1 MPTCVIVAGTYRS
14 GTSLLARFL
23 HESGC
28 DMNPV
33 SNDEMQGWHPSGSYR
48 EATIGTG
55 DLVSWESYF
64 QKRNVGVWGIKSHSL
79 LFNAHLFGSF
89 MESCPSERKV
99 LVFTKRDEVSAGK
112 SFKAL
117 RDDISL
123 EDAMHIIWKQ
133 TFTIQAIYDSWPSE
147 DRIEIEFP
155 SSAFDPESQ
164 MKSVA
169 DLIGLNFNK
178 EAMAHIS
185 ADIPRWG

>member
-33 SNDEMQGWHPSGSYR
+33 NNEVSAWNPTGSYK
-48 EATIGTG
+48 EATIDTPSFSGW
-55 DLVSWESYF
+55 DNYF
-64 QKRNVGVWGIKSHSL
+64 QKRNVGVWGIKSHNFM
-79 LFNAHLFGSF
+79 FNPLLFGSF
-89 MESCPSERKV
+89 MDSCPSERKV

-123 EDAMHIIWKQ
+123 EEAMHIIWKQ
-133 TFTIQAIYDSWPSE
+133 TFTIQAIYDSWPPE

-155 SSAFDPESQ
+155 STAFDPESQ
-164 MKSVA
+164 LKSVA